1 MPPGRRPASKADRR
15 LSAREQE
22 RRAGRLPAPPTP
34 PLPVARTPAGEA
46 LAMLRRRGF
55 RPKPSP
61 PDLPF
66 PPGFDAAHQEAVG
79 RRLDHY
85 AFRLFLR
92 GAIQHPSGFRPA
104 QATRYVDADR
114 AREMAEALVGLGLA
128 RRSGRG
134 SYRLLHPPRSFG
146 GMLEWYLARELAD
159 RLGFDVATALR
170 FGAPGVG
177 GDLDVVAAAEG
188 RLLYAEAKSSP
199 PRQIADEEVRAFFG
213 RLEALRPDLALF
225 VVDTA
230 LRLGDKVVPMLAQE
244 LARRTGRKSAPR
256 RVVREVWRL
265 APGLFA
271 VGAKGHLS
279 ANVAAAVA
287 DALLG
292 LASRVGEGWSG
303 TSGRPGLTAEG

>member
-1 MPPGRRPASKADRR
+1 
-15 LSAREQE
+15 
-22 RRAGRLPAPPTP
+22 
-34 PLPVARTPAGEA
+34 
-46 LAMLRRRGF
+46 MLRRRGF
-55 RPKPSP
+55 HTKPWP

-66 PPGFDAAHQEAVG
+66 PAGFDEAHQEGLA

-92 GAIQHPSGFRPA
+92 GAIQHSGGFRPS
-104 QATRYVDADR
+104 QATRYVEAAP
-114 AREMAEALVGLGLA
+114 ARDMAETLVALGLA
-128 RRSGRG
+128 ARARRGR
-134 SYRLLHPPRSFG
+134 YRLLHPPRSFG
-146 GMLEWYLARELAD
+146 GTLEWYLARELGE

-199 PRQIADEEVRAFFG
+199 PRQISEEEVRAFFD

-230 LRLGDKVVPMLAQE
+230 LRLGDKVVPMLADE
-244 LARRTGRKSAPR
+244 LARRNGRRAVPR
-256 RVVREVWRL
+256 RVVREVWSL

-271 VGAKGHLS
+271 VGAKGHLRV
-279 ANVAAAVA
+279 NVASAVA
-287 DALLG
+287 EG
-292 LASRVGEGWSG
+292 LR
-303 TSGRPGLTAEG
+303 RLCPGFAAAEVDP

>member
-1 MPPGRRPASKADRR
+1 MPATSRSAPRGDRR
-15 LSAREQE
+15 LTAREQE
-22 RRAGRLPAPPTP
+22 RRASLLPAPPRP
-34 PLPVARTPAGEA
+34 AAPVARTAAGEA

-55 RPKPSP
+55 HPKPWP

-66 PPGFDAAHQEAVG
+66 PPGFDEAHEEALA

-104 QATRYVDADR
+104 QATRYVDAAR
-114 AREMAEALVGLGLA
+114 ARDMAEALVGLGLA
-128 RRSGRG
+128 ERATGGR
-134 SYRLLHPPRSFG
+134 YRLLHPPRSFG
-146 GMLEWYLARELAD
+146 GTLEWYLTRELAD

-188 RLLYAEAKSSP
+188 RLLYGEAKSSP
-199 PRQIADEEVRAFFG
+199 PRQIAEDEVRAFFD

-230 LRLGDKVVPMLAQE
+230 LRLGDKVVPMLAGE
-244 LARRTGRKSAPR
+244 LERRTGRRIEPR
-256 RVVREVWRL
+256 RVLREVWRL
-265 APGLFA
+265 TPGLFA

-287 DALLG
+287 DG
-292 LASRVGEGWSG
+292 LRGLSPRLSVGETGGSRG
-303 TSGRPGLTAEG
+303 

>member
-1 MPPGRRPASKADRR
+1 
-15 LSAREQE
+15 
-22 RRAGRLPAPPTP
+22 
-34 PLPVARTPAGEA
+34 
-46 LAMLRRRGF
+46 MLRRRGF
-55 RPKPSP
+55 HPKPWP

-66 PPGFDAAHQEAVG
+66 PPGFDEAREEALA

-92 GAIQHPSGFRPA
+92 GAIQHSSGFRPE
-104 QATRYVDADR
+104 QATRYVEAAP
-114 AREMAEALVGLGLA
+114 AREMAEALVALGLA
-128 RRSGRG
+128 ARAGPGR
-134 SYRLLHPPRSFG
+134 YRLVHPPRSFG
-146 GMLEWYLARELAD
+146 ATLEWYLARELAD

-188 RLLYAEAKSSP
+188 RLLYTEAKSSP
-199 PRQIADEEVRAFFG
+199 PRQISEEEVRAFFD

-230 LRLGDKVVPMLAQE
+230 LRLGDKVVPMLAGE
-244 LARRTGRKSAPR
+244 LARRSGKPTEPR

-265 APGLFA
+265 APGLLA

-279 ANVAAAVA
+279 VNVAAAVA
-287 DALLG
+287 EGLRGSSPVLG
-292 LASRVGEGWSG
+292 TARSR
-303 TSGRPGLTAEG
+303 L

>member
-1 MPPGRRPASKADRR
+1 MPPARRPAPKADRR
-15 LSAREQE
+15 LTAREQE
-22 RRAGRLPAPPTP
+22 RLASLRPAPPAP
-34 PLPVARTPAGEA
+34 AAPVVRTPAGEA

-55 RPKPSP
+55 HPKPWP

-66 PPGFDAAHQEAVG
+66 APGFDEVHREALA

-104 QATRYVDADR
+104 QATRYVDAAR

-128 RRSGRG
+128 ERRTRGR
-134 SYRLLHPPRSFG
+134 YRLAHPPRSFG
-146 GMLEWYLARELAD
+146 GTLEWYLGRELAD

-199 PRQIADEEVRAFFG
+199 PRQITAEEVRAFTD

-230 LRLGDKVVPMLAQE
+230 LRLGDKVVPMLGEE
-244 LARRTGRKSAPR
+244 LARRAGRQTPPR
-256 RVVREVWRL
+256 RLVREVWRL

-287 DALLG
+287 DG
-292 LASRVGEGWSG
+292 LR
-303 TSGRPGLTAEG
+303 GLTPRLPEVGWGGTPG

>member
-1 MPPGRRPASKADRR
+1 MSPTPRPAPGARRR
-15 LSAREQE
+15 LTAREQE
-22 RRAGRLPAPPTP
+22 QRASLLPAPPTP

-55 RPKPSP
+55 HPKPGP

-66 PPGFDAAHQEAVG
+66 PPGFDEAHQEALA

-104 QATRYVDADR
+104 QATRYVEAAA
-114 AREMAEALVGLGLA
+114 AREMAEALAALGLA
-128 RRSGRG
+128 ARTGRG
-134 SYRLLHPPRSFG
+134 RYRLLRPPRSFG
-146 GMLEWYLARELAD
+146 GTLEWYLARELAD

-199 PRQIADEEVRAFFG
+199 PRQIAEEEVRAFFD

-230 LRLGDKVVPMLAQE
+230 LRLGDKVVPMLSEE
-244 LARRTGRKSAPR
+244 LERRSGRRAAPR
-256 RVVREVWRL
+256 RLVREVWRL

-287 DALLG
+287 DGLRG
-292 LASRVGEGWSG
+292 LAPRLTEAGRGE
-303 TSGRPGLTAEG
+303 TPR